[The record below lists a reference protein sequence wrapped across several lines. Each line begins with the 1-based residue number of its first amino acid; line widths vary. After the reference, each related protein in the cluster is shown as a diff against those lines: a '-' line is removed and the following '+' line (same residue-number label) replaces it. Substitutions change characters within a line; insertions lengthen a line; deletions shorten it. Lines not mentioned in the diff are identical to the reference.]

1 MEGHMDYKKMY
12 FTLLAETAKAIEL
25 LQEAQRK
32 AENIYIETSDES
44 VLTLV
49 PKNEQHKKDSN

>member
-1 MEGHMDYKKMY
+1 MDYKKMY